1 MSFKAVFICPVDA
14 SELCDFVIHMDAGV
28 RAFKLEPGEEHQ
40 EAVDEGATYVGV
52 IDGTADGLESQGR
65 PVSGGRNVAFL

>member
-1 MSFKAVFICPVDA
+1 MSFKAIFTCPDSA

-28 RAFKLEPGEEHQ
+28 RAFELKPGEEHH

-52 IDGTADGLESQGR
+52 IDGSADGLESQSR
-65 PVSGGRNVAFL
+65 PVSGGRNTAFL